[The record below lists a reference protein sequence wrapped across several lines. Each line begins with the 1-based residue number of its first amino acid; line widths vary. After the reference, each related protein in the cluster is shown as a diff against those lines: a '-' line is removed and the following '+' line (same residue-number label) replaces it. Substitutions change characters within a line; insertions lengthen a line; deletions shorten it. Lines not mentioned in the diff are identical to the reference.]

1 MFAFSLHRLEAVDG
15 CGSLSFRDEALLF
28 QGLSLNDDLQR
39 VLSRHDDMVKGTTT
53 EVRGP
58 ESSVV
63 PLVNV
68 NHEDDESE
76 DEFAQLAHR

>member
-1 MFAFSLHRLEAVDG
+1 MLVFVVDLKLLMVV
-15 CGSLSFRDEALLF
+15 SLSFRDESLLF

-39 VLSRHDDMVKGTTT
+39 VLSRHDDMVKGTITG
-53 EVRGP
+53 VRGP